1 MNPVHLEKAVALR
14 HELHAHPA
22 LSLEEAPTMA
32 RLIAF
37 LREHT
42 TLEIVER
49 GAWFYALYRAGEGAE
64 SIAFRADMDAL
75 PMAEEP
81 DLPYASQTPG
91 VSHRCGHDGHCAAL
105 ALLAMEI
112 DEQGSE
118 KNVYFIFQHAE
129 EIGAGGRVCAAL
141 IREAGISRVYAFHN
155 WSGFPQSGVVLIH
168 GVAQCASMGYTV
180 LLHGR
185 AAHAGQ
191 PGDGANPSEALAR
204 LLLALP
210 GIHGAADYRGH
221 IWLTVVGFGAGG
233 RNFGMAAAEGYLAM
247 TLRAEYEEDLRAM
260 QEKIHALAAE
270 LAEEYG
276 LGLDTEEQDVFP
288 TTANDEEELRRVRAA
303 AEELGLPIIERRDPI
318 LPSEDFGYYLKEC
331 PGALVY
337 VGNGEDYP
345 AIHTACYDFND
356 AILPAVTELF
366 LRLAGGA
373 CGSGA
378 DSCPAPK
385 LT

>member
-1 MNPVHLEKAVALR
+1 
-14 HELHAHPA
+14 
-22 LSLEEAPTMA
+22 
-32 RLIAF
+32 
-37 LREHT
+37 
-42 TLEIVER
+42 
-49 GAWFYALYRAGEGAE
+49 
-64 SIAFRADMDAL
+64 
-75 PMAEEP
+75 
-81 DLPYASQTPG
+81 
-91 VSHRCGHDGHCAAL
+91 
-105 ALLAMEI
+105 
-112 DEQGSE
+112 
-118 KNVYFIFQHAE
+118 
-129 EIGAGGRVCAAL
+129 
-141 IREAGISRVYAFHN
+141 
-155 WSGFPQSGVVLIH
+155 
-168 GVAQCASMGYTV
+168 MGYTV

-210 GIHGAADYRGH
+210 GIHGTADYRGH

-378 DSCPAPK
+378 DSCPALK
-385 LT
+385 FT

>member
-1 MNPVHLEKAVALR
+1 
-14 HELHAHPA
+14 
-22 LSLEEAPTMA
+22 
-32 RLIAF
+32 
-37 LREHT
+37 
-42 TLEIVER
+42 
-49 GAWFYALYRAGEGAE
+49 
-64 SIAFRADMDAL
+64 
-75 PMAEEP
+75 
-81 DLPYASQTPG
+81 
-91 VSHRCGHDGHCAAL
+91 
-105 ALLAMEI
+105 
-112 DEQGSE
+112 
-118 KNVYFIFQHAE
+118 
-129 EIGAGGRVCAAL
+129 
-141 IREAGISRVYAFHN
+141 
-155 WSGFPQSGVVLIH
+155 
-168 GVAQCASMGYTV
+168 
-180 LLHGR
+180 
-185 AAHAGQ
+185 
-191 PGDGANPSEALAR
+191 
-204 LLLALP
+204 
-210 GIHGAADYRGH
+210 
-221 IWLTVVGFGAGG
+221 
-233 RNFGMAAAEGYLAM
+233 MAAAEGYLAM

-378 DSCPAPK
+378 DSCPALK